1 MQGIWSKKIAVF
13 YNCTGQELFLYNDSK
28 NSGCKYKAGG
38 VKKILLVD
46 DNEEILFANK
56 NYLTAQGYNVDC
68 AETGAGALACLSEN
82 RYDCIVFDVLL
93 PDFDGF
99 ALCKS
104 ARAVTDTPI
113 LFLSCLDESEDKVKG
128 LMAGGDDYMSKP
140 YSLKEFGARILALM
154 RRDSRKDKP
163 QGNFYIDRETRIIHV
178 LGKNVLLSE
187 REFLLFELLY
197 NNPKKSFSREKLL
210 KIIWQGGAELGV
222 VATLVSRLRRKI
234 EFAESVIGKITS
246 TYGTGYCLISKNRQ

>member
-1 MQGIWSKKIAVF
+1 
-13 YNCTGQELFLYNDSK
+13 
-28 NSGCKYKAGG
+28 
-38 VKKILLVD
+38 VKKVLLVD
-46 DNEEILFANK
+46 DNQEILSANR
-56 NYLTAQGYNVDC
+56 NYLTTQGYAVDC
-68 AETGAGALACLSEN
+68 ADTGVKALACLNAS

-93 PDFDGF
+93 PDLDGF
-99 ALCKS
+99 ALCKA
-104 ARAVTDTPI
+104 ARTVTDTPI

-154 RRDSRKDKP
+154 RRGGRRDKP
-163 QGNFYIDRETRIIHV
+163 QGDFYIDRENRIVHA

-197 NNPKKSFSREKLL
+197 ENPKKSFSREELL
-210 KIIWQGGAELGV
+210 KIIWQDSAEISV
-222 VATLVSRLRRKI
+222 AATLISRLRRKI

-246 TYGTGYCLISKNRQ
+246 TYGSGYCLVNKNR

>member
-1 MQGIWSKKIAVF
+1 M
-13 YNCTGQELFLYNDSK
+13 K
-28 NSGCKYKAGG
+28 N
-38 VKKILLVD
+38 VLLVD
-46 DNEEILFANK
+46 DNEEILSANR
-56 NYLTAQGYNVDC
+56 NYLTSQGYTVDC
-68 AETGAGALACLSEN
+68 AETGVRALACLNAN

-93 PDFDGF
+93 PDLDGF
-99 ALCKS
+99 ALCKA
-104 ARAVTDTPI
+104 ARTVTDTPI

-178 LGKNVLLSE
+178 SGKNVLLSE

-197 NNPKKSFSREKLL
+197 ENPKKSFSREKLL
-210 KIIWQGGAELGV
+210 KIIWQDSAEISV

-246 TYGTGYCLISKNRQ
+246 SYGTGYCLVRTNH